1 MKLCDHILSIYRNEI
16 ENGNQ
21 PLYIST
27 PKYVDKNATAEI
39 YVIMKHKLQNYSL
52 DGIQEYR
59 YTDYR
64 FPQERYF
71 SVCIYLN
78 NTAHRYAW
86 RKNSFHRPCR
96 YAPSDALTFFPLS
109 IFARHSC
116 NKHHCNIYGSCRS
129 YNIPCRIQGRR
140 ACGRCTTSYF
150 HTLPSKN
157 LDSHI
162 PIVHLTYY
170 LFLSCVTIVSVQYL
184 LFFTAR

>member
-39 YVIMKHKLQNYSL
+39 YVILKHKLQNYSL

-71 SVCIYLN
+71 GCSACGHYISGPLDEKQLCWFKY
-78 NTAHRYAW
+78 
-86 RKNSFHRPCR
+86 
-96 YAPSDALTFFPLS
+96 SDLDYPNDKVKAT
-109 IFARHSC
+109 
-116 NKHHCNIYGSCRS
+116 NENIYIEDGV
-129 YNIPCRIQGRR
+129 YGKQMIPVLCLK
-140 ACGRCTTSYF
+140 S
-150 HTLPSKN
+150 
-157 LDSHI
+157 
-162 PIVHLTYY
+162 
-170 LFLSCVTIVSVQYL
+170 
-184 LFFTAR
+184 

>member
-16 ENGNQ
+16 EHGNQ

-71 SVCIYLN
+71 GCPVCGHYISGPLDEKQLCWFD
-78 NTAHRYAW
+78 H
-86 RKNSFHRPCR
+86 
-96 YAPSDALTFFPLS
+96 SDSDLPNDKVIATS
-109 IFARHSC
+109 E
-116 NKHHCNIYGSCRS
+116 NIYIEDGV
-129 YNIPCRIQGRR
+129 YGKQMVP
-140 ACGRCTTSYF
+140 
-150 HTLPSKN
+150 TLCLK
-157 LDSHI
+157 
-162 PIVHLTYY
+162 
-170 LFLSCVTIVSVQYL
+170 
-184 LFFTAR
+184 